1 LRSDPLRVRVH
12 SLRRTLGDWRLR
24 VVLVSAVVLALGVG
38 TARAQ
43 APTPDPAP
51 VPPPPPPPYVPPPSE
66 PVQTSSTQTS
76 STAQTSVNP
85 AQGAKA
91 KKPSKRR
98 HREPRP
104 PSFQRNHPSFAIT
117 APGADMRSGSQT
129 PVLSQETL
137 GVARVRGR
145 AALMIGLAALALLF
159 AAMALL
165 PRSVFYG
172 LAART
177 RTRLSF
183 LGL

>member
-1 LRSDPLRVRVH
+1 MRSDPPRVRVH
-12 SLRRTLGDWRLR
+12 GLRRTLGDLVFG
-24 VVLVSAVVLALGVG
+24 VVLVSAIVLALGMG

-51 VPPPPPPPYVPPPSE
+51 EPPPYVPPPTE
-66 PVQTSSTQTS
+66 PVQTTS
-76 STAQTSVNP
+76 PAQTSVDP

-91 KKPSKRR
+91 HKPSKRR
-98 HREPRP
+98 HRESGSASFRRIHP
-104 PSFQRNHPSFAIT
+104 PFAIT
-117 APGADMRSGSQT
+117 VPGADMRSEVGA
-129 PVLSQETL
+129 PVLSQEIL

-145 AALMIGLAALALLF
+145 AALMIGLVALALLF
-159 AAMALL
+159 GAMALL

-183 LGL
+183 LGR

>member
-1 LRSDPLRVRVH
+1 MRSDPPRVRVH
-12 SLRRTLGDWRLR
+12 GLRRTLGDLVFG
-24 VVLVSAVVLALGVG
+24 VVLVSAIVLALGMG

-51 VPPPPPPPYVPPPSE
+51 VPPPYVPPPTE
-66 PVQTSSTQTS
+66 PVQTTS
-76 STAQTSVNP
+76 PAQTSVDP

-91 KKPSKRR
+91 HKPSKRR
-98 HREPRP
+98 HRESGSASFRRIHP
-104 PSFQRNHPSFAIT
+104 PFAIT
-117 APGADMRSGSQT
+117 VPGADMRSEVGA
-129 PVLSQETL
+129 PVLSQEIL

-145 AALMIGLAALALLF
+145 AALMIGLVALALLF
-159 AAMALL
+159 GAMALL

-183 LGL
+183 LGR

>member
-1 LRSDPLRVRVH
+1 MRSDPPRVRVH
-12 SLRRTLGDWRLR
+12 ALRRTLGDLVFG
-24 VVLVSAVVLALGVG
+24 VVLVSAIVLALGMG

-51 VPPPPPPPYVPPPSE
+51 VPPPYVPPPTE
-66 PVQTSSTQTS
+66 PVQTTS
-76 STAQTSVNP
+76 PAQTSVDP

-91 KKPSKRR
+91 HKPSKRR
-98 HREPRP
+98 HRESGSASFRRIHP
-104 PSFQRNHPSFAIT
+104 PFAIT
-117 APGADMRSGSQT
+117 VPGADMRSEVRA
-129 PVLSQETL
+129 PVLSQEIL

-145 AALMIGLAALALLF
+145 AALMIGLVALALLF
-159 AAMALL
+159 GAMALL

-183 LGL
+183 LGR

>member
-1 LRSDPLRVRVH
+1 MRSDPPRVRVH
-12 SLRRTLGDWRLR
+12 GLRRTLGDLVFG
-24 VVLVSAVVLALGVG
+24 VVLVSAIVLALGMG

-51 VPPPPPPPYVPPPSE
+51 VPPPYVPPPTE
-66 PVQTSSTQTS
+66 PVQT
-76 STAQTSVNP
+76 STAQTSVDP

-91 KKPSKRR
+91 HKPSKRR
-98 HREPRP
+98 HRESGSASFRRIHP
-104 PSFQRNHPSFAIT
+104 PFAIT
-117 APGADMRSGSQT
+117 VPGADMRSEVRT
-129 PVLSQETL
+129 PVLSQEIL

-145 AALMIGLAALALLF
+145 AALMIGLVALALLF
-159 AAMALL
+159 GAMALL

-183 LGL
+183 LGR